1 MSNLCTRLAAGC
13 LLAATTGSAPAHQ
26 ETVRFGCDAGGN
38 DTCYFSIRDSSGG
51 TRDFTMHARE
61 RGDISGVF
69 PGSDMYM
76 VSINQS
82 PPNDP
87 SNCGETFWCKSDMI
101 KMGYNN

>member
-1 MSNLCTRLAAGC
+1 MRA
-13 LLAATTGSAPAHQ
+13 
-26 ETVRFGCDAGGN
+26 
-38 DTCYFSIRDSSGG
+38 RD
-51 TRDFTMHARE
+51 

-69 PGSDMYM
+69 PGKDMYM

-87 SNCGETFWCKSDMI
+87 NNCGATYWCKSDMI